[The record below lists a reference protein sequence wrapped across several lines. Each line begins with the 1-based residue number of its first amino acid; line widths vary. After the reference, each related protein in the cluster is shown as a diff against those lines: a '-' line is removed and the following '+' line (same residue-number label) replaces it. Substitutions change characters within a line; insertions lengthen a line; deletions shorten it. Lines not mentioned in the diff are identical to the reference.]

1 MITRPRISRRLA
13 PTVFLAVSLLVSA
26 ATAAKDT
33 PTEAELWN
41 ALNTGSAFAIMRHAL
56 APGTGDPS
64 NFKLGNCG
72 TQRNLSDEGRR
83 QAVETGDRFRKFG
96 IGKAE
101 IFTSAW
107 CRCRETAELLKLG
120 KLRPLGIINSFF
132 QTPEKGEVQ
141 TTALRSWLTAYRS
154 NAPLILVTHQVN
166 ITALTG
172 VFPRSGEIVV
182 VQRLSGGR
190 FQVMGS
196 L

>member
-1 MITRPRISRRLA
+1 M
-13 PTVFLAVSLLVSA
+13 
-26 ATAAKDT
+26 
-33 PTEAELWN
+33 
-41 ALNTGSAFAIMRHAL
+41 
-56 APGTGDPS
+56 
-64 NFKLGNCG
+64 
-72 TQRNLSDEGRR
+72 
-83 QAVETGDRFRKFG
+83 
-96 IGKAE
+96 
-101 IFTSAW
+101 
-107 CRCRETAELLKLG
+107 
-120 KLRPLGIINSFF
+120 
-132 QTPEKGEVQ
+132 Q